1 MTELHVQRKKNGY
14 LWLWFLII
22 LIAAGAGIY
31 LYLHYKN
38 PKEYPISVKS
48 TSSIMEGNIS
58 KAETIQV

>member
-48 TSSIMEGNIS
+48 TSSITLGNIS
-58 KAETIQV
+58 KVKTMQA